1 MTPEN
6 TPRLETNRLILRK
19 FTEQIFRPC
28 LNFSA
33 IRKQTLFYL
42 GFP

>member
-19 FTEQIFRPC
+19 FTETDFPAMLEIFR
-28 LNFSA
+28 
-33 IRKQTLFYL
+33 R
-42 GFP
+42 